1 MKQKKQ
7 KPNYDRAF
15 AIITGLALSAV
26 SAYYAVTGLAMIFA
40 GAFIQIIIMGAILE
54 VGKIITA
61 SYLYRNW
68 RAMPVLMRGYFT
80 AAVVILMMIT
90 SMGVFGYLSRAH
102 IDQVAPVGDTTAK
115 IERIDQNLSRER
127 QRIERSE
134 TVINQLDEAIDRMI
148 SLDRAT
154 QALQARK
161 TQAAE
166 REAIRKEISEAQAN
180 IDKLL
185 DEKLPLTQK
194 IRETQT
200 EVGPIRFVAELIY
213 GESSNEVLE
222 KAVRVMIIALVLVLD
237 PLALLLI
244 ISANL
249 NFYYAPNSKQ
259 NTQNNKYSGG
269 TAKQWLKENS
279 NAVATDG
286 KEWHSM
292 EAVVMKREK

>member
-7 KPNYDRAF
+7 KPNYDRIF
-15 AIITGLALSAV
+15 AIATGLALSAV

-40 GAFIQIIIMGAILE
+40 GAFIQIIIMGTILE

-68 RAMPVLMRGYFT
+68 SAMPILMRGYFT
-80 AAVVILMMIT
+80 AAVVILMLIT

-102 IDQVAPVGDTTAK
+102 IDQVAPAGDTSAK
-115 IERIDQNLSRER
+115 IERIDQNLLRER
-127 QRIERSE
+127 RRIERSE
-134 TVINQLDEAIDRMI
+134 IVITQLDEAIDRMI

-185 DEKLPLTQK
+185 DEKLPLNQK

-200 EVGPIRFVAELIY
+200 EVGPIRFVAEMIY
-213 GESSNEVLE
+213 DESSSEVLE

-244 ISANL
+244 ISVNL

-259 NTQNNKYSGG
+259 NTQNNKYPGG
-269 TAKQWLKENS
+269 NAKQWLKENS